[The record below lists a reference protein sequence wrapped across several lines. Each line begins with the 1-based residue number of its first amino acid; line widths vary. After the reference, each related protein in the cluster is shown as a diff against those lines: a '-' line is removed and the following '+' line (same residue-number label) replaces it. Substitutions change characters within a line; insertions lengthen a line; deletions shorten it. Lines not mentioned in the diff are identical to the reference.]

1 MTLSEVITGEALKR
15 NVYHFS
21 LSSDNDCITFKF
33 VRVGLPVSEMRL
45 SRLWLLFELTGIA
58 IELGQ

>member
-33 VRVGLPVSEMRL
+33 VRVPVSEMRL
-45 SRLWLLFELTGIA
+45 SKLWLVFELTGIA
-58 IELGQ
+58 IELGE